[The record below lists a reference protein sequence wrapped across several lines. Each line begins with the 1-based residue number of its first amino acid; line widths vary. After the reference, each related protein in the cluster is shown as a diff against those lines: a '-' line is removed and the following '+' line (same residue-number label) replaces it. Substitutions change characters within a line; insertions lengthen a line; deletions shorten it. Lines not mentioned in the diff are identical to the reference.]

1 MNLFL
6 DINKYLNHCFEN
18 IKFISLATKLGISS
32 REFELE
38 NYSSFRLCHVIFNDE
53 VSTIVSI
60 GGARC

>member
-6 DINKYLNHCFEN
+6 DLNKYLNHYFEN
-18 IKFISLATKLGISS
+18 IKFIPLATKLGISS
-32 REFELE
+32 RELEQE
-38 NYSSFRLCHVIFNDE
+38 NYSSFRLCYVIFNDE